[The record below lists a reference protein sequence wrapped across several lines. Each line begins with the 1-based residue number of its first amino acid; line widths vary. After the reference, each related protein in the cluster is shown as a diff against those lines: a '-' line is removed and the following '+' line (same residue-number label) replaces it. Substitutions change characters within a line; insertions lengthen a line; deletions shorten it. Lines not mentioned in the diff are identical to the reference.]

1 MLMDDINSTDA
12 MEFSIEASGVKG
24 LKRAPFAAGAR
35 RERGAPIPASP
46 GAASSASRA
55 ASGLSN
61 ASTHSR
67 LAAPGTGA
75 PRGGVLAGLQPATEP
90 PAGVVRFG
98 AVVID
103 EDTTKAP
110 VAKDGAAEFPDIR
123 RSGQPA

>member
-75 PRGGVLAGLQPATEP
+75 PRGQCANSHGLTYTRTFALNC
-90 PAGVVRFG
+90 F
-98 AVVID
+98 
-103 EDTTKAP
+103 EDL
-110 VAKDGAAEFPDIR
+110 
-123 RSGQPA
+123 